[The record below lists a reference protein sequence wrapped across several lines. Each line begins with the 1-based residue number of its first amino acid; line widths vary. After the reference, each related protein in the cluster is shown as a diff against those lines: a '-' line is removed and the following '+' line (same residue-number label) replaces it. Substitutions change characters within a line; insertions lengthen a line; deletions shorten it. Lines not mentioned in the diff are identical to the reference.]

1 MNKNFE
7 TKNQNIIP
15 FNGMWNFRAKDTQA
29 FFSEQLSAPD
39 DIWSDSN
46 KVEKF
51 KKDTFQYY
59 ETIIELFYKKLNN
72 IHNINLEK
80 RFWNLLI
87 GPWLFKFIEF
97 YYDKFLITKNQNYH
111 NLESLKKCK
120 FFFLDKFDDFYS
132 NSQNQNYNQFIFYQ
146 IYIFLTNQ
154 NIDNY
159 YSNEENQN
167 IRREILY
174 SKKSLSNKVRNLL
187 IKFNSIDKLGHN
199 FINFNLDLSSKE
211 LIKLSHK
218 KRNLFESFY
227 QKFPE
232 LKVYNDNLFL
242 NIRSTKLDPSFK
254 SNNQFLNLLNDT
266 LLMNVPK
273 AYIENFRF
281 FYDFYKKFVPEKFD
295 KKILLRS
302 VSETS
307 EKTRYLISILSKS
320 GSTIYGFQEG
330 GIGKNIQQTEYIR
343 YSKKFCDDFFVW
355 SQRDDQ
361 GSRSF
366 YCTKTFW
373 KKDYKIVKNDILIVL
388 GSVKP
393 FFFSLYESNFAKF
406 GFYQT
411 KQVTK
416 ILEKFKSEGRINE
429 ITLRLHNQNGFEEEM
444 YYKSNFPK
452 LKIETRETN
461 PYFYHLLNK
470 SKIKIFTSDYTA
482 NMQSLVINHP
492 TIFLWDDK
500 VIKEN
505 PKFTSI
511 YQNLKKNKILFN
523 SEDDCLS
530 HIFEIEK
537 DIYSWWNSRDVQQAK
552 NEYLENFCR
561 FTDNLV
567 NHFRDKILNEKNFK

>member
-1 MNKNFE
+1 
-7 TKNQNIIP
+7 
-15 FNGMWNFRAKDTQA
+15 MWNFKAKDTQA
-29 FFSEQLSAPD
+29 FFFDPEILD
-39 DIWSDSN
+39 DIWSDVD

-51 KKDTFQYY
+51 KTDTFLYY
-59 ETIIELFYKKLNN
+59 ETILELFYKKLNS

-80 RFWNLLI
+80 KFWNLLI

-97 YYDKFLITKNQNYH
+97 YYDKFLIIKNQKYQNF
-111 NLESLKKCK
+111 ESLKKCN
-120 FFFLDKFDDFYS
+120 FFFLDTFDDFYF
-132 NSQNQNYNQFIFYQ
+132 NSQNPNYNQFIFYQ

-154 NIDNY
+154 NINSYQND
-159 YSNEENQN
+159 EKKQN
-167 IRREILY
+167 IKKEIFY
-174 SKKSLSNKVRNLL
+174 TKKSLPNKIKNFL
-187 IKFNSIDKLGHN
+187 IKFNSLDKVGHN
-199 FINFNLDLSSKE
+199 FINFNLPLSSKE
-211 LIKLSHK
+211 LFQLSNK

-232 LKVYNDNLFL
+232 LKILNNNLFFNL
-242 NIRSTKLDPSFK
+242 RSTKLDQSFK
-254 SNNQFLNLLNDT
+254 NSNQFLNLLNET

-273 AYIENFRF
+273 AYIENFKYF
-281 FYDFYKKFVPEKFD
+281 FDFYNKFVPVKFN

-302 VSETS
+302 SLESS
-307 EKTRYLISILSKS
+307 EKARYLISILSKS
-320 GSTIYGFQEG
+320 GSTIYSFQEG
-330 GIGKNIQQTEYIR
+330 GVGKSIQHSEHIKHF
-343 YSKKFCDDFFVW
+343 KKFCDEFFVW
-355 SQRDDQ
+355 SQRNDQ

-393 FFFSLYESNFAKF
+393 FFYSLYESNFPKF

-411 KQVTK
+411 KKVTK
-416 ILEKFKSEGRINE
+416 ILERFKSEGRINE
-429 ITLRLHNQNGFEEEM
+429 ITLRLHNENGFEEEI
-444 YYKSNFPK
+444 YYKNTFPN

-461 PYFYHLLNK
+461 PYFYHLLDK
-470 SKIKIFTSDYTA
+470 AKIKIFTTDYTA
-482 NMQSLVINHP
+482 NMQSLAINHP

-500 VIKEN
+500 MIKEN
-505 PKFTSI
+505 PKFTII

-537 DIYSWWNSRDVQQAK
+537 DIYSWWNSNKVQEAK

-561 FTDNLV
+561 FSNNLV
-567 NHFRDKILNEKNFK
+567 DRFKDEIFNES